1 MAVMPRATLARTV
14 LQATFCKDIAMQTLL
29 LTDNQRPKPEAIPY
43 LDEAIRQ
50 DIKRIRGIWAK
61 CQRRR
66 RRDAIYAY
74 LSAVYELVTWWAVE
88 GREVE
93 RAHRALR
100 TRLLDVPERED
111 PFAAVIRCTANPA
124 RVDKRTR
131 AKWARVMRYAT
142 AIKDQDE
149 SFQQFVQRKGGINRC
164 AFRHTQRLRRDQL
177 KSLRER
183 R

>member
-29 LTDNQRPKPEAIPY
+29 LTDNQRPKPELIPY
-43 LDEAIRQ
+43 TAEAIRQ

-74 LSAVYELVTWWAVE
+74 LSAVYELVTWWAAE
-88 GREVE
+88 GRAVE

-111 PFAAVIRCTANPA
+111 PFAAVIRCTANRA

-149 SFQQFVQRKGGINRC
+149 SFQQFVQRKGGINKSASRYTR
-164 AFRHTQRLRRDQL
+164 FLKRRT
-177 KSLRER
+177 KSLARKR
-183 R
+183 